1 MKWFSLAVVLL
12 LSLGSP
18 AAANELQGQI
28 KDAVG
33 GVLPGAAIRLI
44 NVASGQE
51 RTATADANGRY
62 RFDAVT
68 PGTYRIA
75 VLHPGF
81 SEATRTLV
89 ITEAQSAVTADFV
102 LQVGSLS
109 FPVDV
114 TAMRGARDAE
124 MIPLRTDAISR
135 ERIERQAPVSTGDAL
150 LMAPGITPVGSGPF
164 QVRPRLRGLDSTR
177 VLVLVDGERLNNAR
191 TATDR
196 AGVEVGLVGVDTVQE
211 IEVLGGAGSVL
222 YGTDALSG
230 TINIITNRPKYSATR
245 QFNAG
250 FDGFYSSNESGRRG
264 TVTLGVSDRRWS
276 VSFMGGGEQF
286 DDYHSGKD
294 FAETSAPFFA
304 DGTLARADTA
314 DTNFNFE
321 FHAFPEAFN
330 APFTR
335 TSNLVP
341 RSGAEGSSFNLAGMV
356 QVRPS
361 QELQVRYQRRHASD
375 VGFPDFE
382 PPYFFQTITLPWSNL
397 DKVSASYAFL
407 DLAPWLKKLSA
418 SAYFQRQDRLLR
430 NDFPVQF
437 PAPTPDAF
445 FPISI
450 FRLNITSDT
459 RQQVWTPGVDVQAN
473 IQLRPSNVLTAG
485 MTVFRDRSEDERTT
499 VTETSML
506 GVVGLGQRGP
516 AATVFPQPVVLG
528 PPMTSLPVRV
538 PDSSF
543 RDLGLF
549 VQDEWAVAPRLRL
562 NGGLRVD
569 AYGVTTD
576 PTPGYDVATLVDG
589 ATPPIDPATLPD
601 VNGESI
607 SRTAFTGEAGVV
619 VSAGKPVSLF
629 AHYVHSY
636 RHPNLEELLFSGP
649 ATTGN
654 IVPNITVEPETGN
667 NVDVGARIRLARLTG
682 SVAYFVN
689 RYSNFISTEVVAN
702 SPDGSISQAINL
714 AAVRIQGLE
723 AQGATEFVAG
733 GLTWS
738 PEVSFAWTRGTVLS
752 GTIPSTGESLAGE
765 PQDNI
770 SPLKFLGGIRAG
782 DRANRWWAGY
792 DIRSMAE
799 VSRVSPLLSESPFLI
814 AQDLFG
820 LAGFTVQ
827 RIAGGYNWRAGGQRL
842 GVTLA
847 VDNLTD
853 RFYREQ
859 FQFAPAR
866 GRSVTLALNV
876 RGVK

>member
-1 MKWFSLAVVLL
+1 MKWFSLAVVLML
-12 LSLGSP
+12 TLGSS

-33 GVLPGAAIRLI
+33 GVLPGSTVRLI

-62 RFDAVT
+62 RFDGVT

-75 VLHPGF
+75 VAHPGF
-81 SEATRTLV
+81 SESTRTLIV
-89 ITEAQSAVTADFV
+89 TEAPAAITADFV

-124 MIPLRTDAISR
+124 VIPLRTDSITR
-135 ERIERQAPVSTGDAL
+135 DLIERQTPVSTGDSL
-150 LMAPGITPVGSGPF
+150 LAAPGITPVGSGPF
-164 QVRPRLRGLDSTR
+164 QIRPRLRGLDSTR

-196 AGVEVGLVGVDTVQE
+196 AGVEVGLVSIDTVQE

-230 TINIITNRPKYSATR
+230 TINIITNRPKLSATR
-245 QFNAG
+245 QFIAG

-264 TVTLGVSDRRWS
+264 TVTLGVSDRRWA
-276 VSFMGGGEQF
+276 VSFMGGAEHF
-286 DDYHSGKD
+286 DDYHSGRD
-294 FAETSAPFFA
+294 FEESSAPFFA
-304 DGTLARADTA
+304 NGRLVQTDTA
-314 DTNFNFE
+314 DTNFGFN

-335 TSNLVP
+335 TSDLVP
-341 RSGAEGSSFNLAGMV
+341 RSGAEASSFNLAGMV

-375 VGFPDFE
+375 IGFPDFE

-397 DKVSASYAFL
+397 DKVSASYAFFG
-407 DLAPWLKKLSA
+407 LAPWLKKLSA

-437 PAPTPDAF
+437 PAPTPGAF
-445 FPISI
+445 LPISI
-450 FRLNITSDT
+450 FRLNIASDT
-459 RQQVWTPGVDVQAN
+459 RQQVWTPGIDVQAN
-473 IQLRPSNVLTAG
+473 IQLLPSNVLTAG
-485 MTVFRDRSEDERTT
+485 MTLFRDRSEDERTT

-516 AATVFPQPVVLG
+516 APTVFPQPVVLG
-528 PPMTSLPVRV
+528 PPSTSMPVRV

-543 RDLGLF
+543 RDLGFF
-549 VQDEWAVAPRLRL
+549 VQDEWAVAPHLRL
-562 NGGLRVD
+562 NGGLRLD
-569 AYGVTTD
+569 AYGVATD
-576 PTPGYDVATLVDG
+576 PTPGYDVASLVAD

-607 SRTAFTGEAGVV
+607 SRTAITGEAGIVV
-619 VSAGKPVSLF
+619 ASGRPVSLF
-629 AHYVHSY
+629 AHYLHSY

-682 SVAYFVN
+682 SVGYFVN

-723 AQGATEFVAG
+723 AQAATAFAAG

-738 PEVSFAWTRGTVLS
+738 PEVSLAWTHGTVLS

-770 SPLKFLGGIRAG
+770 SPLKFLGGIRVG
-782 DRANRWWAGY
+782 DRAERWWAGY
-792 DIRSMAE
+792 TLRSMAD

-814 AQDLFG
+814 AQDLLG

-842 GVTLA
+842 GLTLA

-876 RGVK
+876 KGVK